1 MNPYAQIKDNPNASK
16 KFKGKSVH
24 RRPKEKERGG
34 CRSRPAG

>member
-1 MNPYAQIKDNPNASK
+1 MHQKDL
-16 KFKGKSVH
+16 KGKSVH